1 MQTFNLIM
9 EESEIFLGGGGI
21 QRSQWYTSNN
31 RANKRRLISPKD
43 NGNQVSGAINI
54 AARALAARSLLFGI
68 LSWVISN
75 SGGYVR
81 WESPRSGSCVQAVRG
96 GR

>member
-1 MQTFNLIM
+1 M
-9 EESEIFLGGGGI
+9 EESEIFWGGGVI
-21 QRSQWYTSNN
+21 QRSHWYTNNN
-31 RANKRRLISPKD
+31 RANKRRLLSPKD

-54 AARALAARSLLFGI
+54 AARALAAHSLLFGI
-68 LSWVISN
+68 LSWVISS

-81 WESPRSGSCVQAVRG
+81 WESPRSGSCVHAARG

>member
-1 MQTFNLIM
+1 M
-9 EESEIFLGGGGI
+9 EESEFFFGGAEYI
-21 QRSQWYTSNN
+21 QRSQQYTSNN

-54 AARALAARSLLFGI
+54 AARALAVRSLLFGI
-68 LSWVISN
+68 LSWVISS
-75 SGGYVR
+75 SGGYVC
-81 WESPRSGSCVQAVRG
+81 WESPRSGSCMQAVRR